1 VAKLERNRG
10 GCDYK
15 AVAKKNQYKYYF
27 SMVKT
32 IKIGKI
38 HYLPSIV
45 IKSVFLYFHEATNH
59 GLIRDFHHFF
69 FLHIANK
76 TITHKLITD
85 AVAQICFHNLHARE
99 NPLNCSSSNWQ
110 Y

>member
-15 AVAKKNQYKYYF
+15 RVTKENGNINTT

-38 HYLPSIV
+38 HYMLIV
-45 IKSVFLYFHEATNH
+45 TFNYH
-59 GLIRDFHHFF
+59 
-69 FLHIANK
+69 
-76 TITHKLITD
+76 
-85 AVAQICFHNLHARE
+85 QICVLAF
-99 NPLNCSSSNWQ
+99 S
-110 Y
+110 